1 MDLAT
6 LIGIILAFGLII
18 GSIMI
23 GGPITA
29 FIDIPSVLIVV
40 GGTLA
45 TTLIMERMENVKGAI
60 KVASK
65 AFNSKAGS
73 GGDVVATIE
82 TVVRLSGIARREGL
96 LALEKEKV
104 DDPFLARGVRMAV
117 DGVTVDEIVAT
128 LQAEMVTM
136 KARHTRA
143 QKLFKFMAASAPA
156 MGMVGTLIGLVQML
170 QNLSDPSSIGPAMA
184 VALLTTLYGAVIANV
199 IAAPIA
205 EKLARRTAEES
216 ANMTVTIEG
225 IESLVRG
232 QNAALI
238 KEKLASH
245 LTPAARSA
253 SAGDAKAA

>member
-6 LIGIILAFGLII
+6 LIGIFLGFGLII

-23 GGPITA
+23 GGGIGA

-40 GGTLA
+40 GGTIA
-45 TTLIMERMENVKGAI
+45 TTLIMERMENVKGAF
-60 KVASK
+60 KVAGK
-65 AFNSKAGS
+65 AFTSKAGA
-73 GGDVVATIE
+73 GGDVVSTIE

-128 LQAEMVTM
+128 LQAEMITM
-136 KARHTRA
+136 KARHTRG
-143 QKLFKFMAASAPA
+143 QKFFKFVATSAPA
-156 MGMVGTLIGLVQML
+156 MGMIGTLIGLVQML
-170 QNLSDPSSIGPAMA
+170 QALDDPSSIGPAMA
-184 VALLTTLYGAVIANV
+184 VALLTTLYGAIIANV

-205 EKLARRTAEES
+205 EKLARRSAEES
-216 ANMTVTIEG
+216 ANMTVAIEG

-245 LTPAARSA
+245 LTPAARTA
-253 SAGDAKAA
+253 SDAKAA